1 MSEGFGNMVILEMP
15 LCFITSLLCHYST
28 KYLHYLHTRRVGA
41 MFGSVLPCTIATL
54 DRGHFG
60 ERPIEGRN
68 VLSHSLGLN
77 QDLGTFF
84 VVNISLRRC
93 QHSLSHPDA

>member
-1 MSEGFGNMVILEMP
+1 MQGWGHVRAALI
-15 LCFITSLLCHYST
+15 
-28 KYLHYLHTRRVGA
+28 
-41 MFGSVLPCTIATL
+41 IARL
-54 DRGHFG
+54 DLSHFG

>member
-1 MSEGFGNMVILEMP
+1 MSLFNKISA
-15 LCFITSLLCHYST
+15 TSAEVQGWCH
-28 KYLHYLHTRRVGA
+28 VC
-41 MFGSVLPCTIATL
+41 FGSVLHYTIATL
-54 DRGHFG
+54 DLSHFG
-60 ERPIEGRN
+60 ERSIEGRN